1 MDSKK
6 NNLNKSNMKIGINGT
21 LWITIFLIVIV
32 ILLFLLLIFK
42 KFSITNFYYA
52 LTVWSVICTVILNII
67 NSISETKRKK
77 LEKAIEIVNDFD
89 NPDLREA
96 RNFTRRFKKEHDENN
111 LQEGKL
117 ADFIE
122 LRLNNDEMEAFMDK
136 YKFNNKEEIYK
147 LKSSLIYMFNYFQ
160 SMYVIIESD
169 MADKNYILRCMKDVY
184 KNLFNRFKV
193 WLAENC
199 ETCDKNQFNDLV
211 KLEELANNFKEQK

>member
-1 MDSKK
+1 
-6 NNLNKSNMKIGINGT
+6 
-21 LWITIFLIVIV
+21 
-32 ILLFLLLIFK
+32 
-42 KFSITNFYYA
+42 
-52 LTVWSVICTVILNII
+52 
-67 NSISETKRKK
+67 
-77 LEKAIEIVNDFD
+77 
-89 NPDLREA
+89 
-96 RNFTRRFKKEHDENN
+96 
-111 LQEGKL
+111 
-117 ADFIE
+117 
-122 LRLNNDEMEAFMDK
+122 MDK